1 MFTGI
6 IQYIGTIEAIN
17 RRDDLFRLGIGM
29 SFSNEIKIGDSI
41 SVNGV
46 CLTVVNI
53 EKNIVYFDVARQSL
67 QTTNMGSL
75 KLKENVNI
83 EQALKAGDKLGGH
96 FVTGHV
102 DTVGLIKQ
110 KSVLRDQAFFEI
122 AINNKAM
129 AGVVDK
135 GSVAID
141 GISLTVAEVKK
152 NSFVV
157 NVIPHTLKVTTL
169 GFKKTGDTVN
179 IELDIMGKYANKDI
193 NNVGANTVRPLPPA
207 SNKITEDFLKEH
219 GF

>member
-6 IQYIGTIEAIN
+6 VQDLGIVEVIN
-17 RRDDLFRLGIGM
+17 RKNDLFGLGIKI

-46 CLTVVNI
+46 CLTTVKI

-67 QTTNMGSL
+67 ETTNLSSL
-75 KLKENVNI
+75 KIKDSVNV

-110 KSVLRDQAFFEI
+110 KSVLENQAFFEI
-122 AINNKAM
+122 AINSKVIT
-129 AGVVDK
+129 GIVDK

-141 GISLTVAEVKK
+141 GISLTVAQAKK
-152 NSFVV
+152 NFFVV

-169 GFKKTGDTVN
+169 GFKKINDKVN
-179 IELDIMGKYANKDI
+179 IELDIMGKYSS
-193 NNVGANTVRPLPPA
+193 RSPLPSTA
-207 SNKITEDFLKEH
+207 SKITEDFLKEH